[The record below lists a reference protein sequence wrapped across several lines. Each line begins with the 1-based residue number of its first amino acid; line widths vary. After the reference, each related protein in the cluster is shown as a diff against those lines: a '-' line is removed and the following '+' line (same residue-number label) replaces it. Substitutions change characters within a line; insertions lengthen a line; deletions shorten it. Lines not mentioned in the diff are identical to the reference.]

1 MRRVWAVFWKEL
13 RSFYG
18 FGWMAWLG
26 VLVALAF
33 GPLQSLRMGATG
45 FLVTSLWG
53 IFGGVYLLETISFYY
68 ERTQGSSLM
77 LLSSPLTVGEI
88 FLGKYLAIFLVAY
101 LTQLV
106 ALAISACVIWSTF
119 AVLPPPSL
127 LPMLFITIPIYGFVF
142 MELYSLAYA
151 LLGNV
156 SYLWLVMVLI
166 FPFLLSPP
174 SQIMPIINWII
185 SFPALPIVLGILL
198 ALLLFFVV
206 SRISKERMVMVLS

>member
-1 MRRVWAVFWKEL
+1 MRGVSAVFWKEL

-26 VLVALAF
+26 LFVTLAL
-33 GPLQSLRMGATG
+33 GPLLSLEMGATG

-68 ERTQGSSLM
+68 ERTQGSFLM

-101 LTQLV
+101 LTQLI

-156 SYLWLVMVLI
+156 SYLWLVMVFI
-166 FPFLLSPP
+166 IPFLLSP
-174 SQIMPIINWII
+174 SQIMPIINSII
-185 SFPALPIVLGILL
+185 SSPALPIVLGILL

-206 SRISKERMVMVLS
+206 SKISKERMVIVLS